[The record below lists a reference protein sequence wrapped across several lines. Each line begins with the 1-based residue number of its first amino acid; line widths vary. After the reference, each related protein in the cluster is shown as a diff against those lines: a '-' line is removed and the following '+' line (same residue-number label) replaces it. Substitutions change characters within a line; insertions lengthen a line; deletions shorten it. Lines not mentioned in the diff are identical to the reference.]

1 MRARSALIVVLFL
14 LIVSK
19 VDANDFHPIINT
31 SMGMVNVSL
40 TENTSTLQA
49 TDEDVVSDE
58 EDSAAATAASVIS
71 FEVNYEFKNYADKSY
86 FVKAIVPLMTAD
98 GSGVFMG
105 SVGANF
111 YIGSLSSIFS
121 FKDKGTQIYMVPKT
135 RYYWGAS
142 TGVGY
147 VIYNTISAKK
157 SDIFF
162 DLGVHG
168 GMVYNFSKKWGMRG
182 ELGVGRGTGIAT
194 SSFGIKV
201 FLGTSYYIGL

>member
-1 MRARSALIVVLFL
+1 MRARSALIIVVFL
-14 LIVSK
+14 LIVSR
-19 VDANDFHPIINT
+19 VHANDFHPIINT

-40 TENTSTLQA
+40 TENATNLQS
-49 TDEDVVSDE
+49 TDEEVLV
-58 EDSAAATAASVIS
+58 EDTETASSSAASVIS

-86 FVKAIVPLMTAD
+86 FIKAIVPLMTAD
-98 GSGVFMG
+98 GSGIFMG

-121 FKDKGTQIYMVPKT
+121 FKDRGTQIYMVPKT

-147 VIYNTISAKK
+147 VIYNTINAKK
-157 SDIFF
+157 SDVFF

-182 ELGVGRGTGIAT
+182 ELGVGRGTGITT
-194 SSFGIKV
+194 SSFGIKA

>member
-1 MRARSALIVVLFL
+1 MSARSALIVVVFL

-19 VDANDFHPIINT
+19 VNANDFHPIINT

-49 TDEDVVSDE
+49 TDEDVVTTE
-58 EDSAAATAASVIS
+58 EDAAAATAASVIS

-86 FVKAIVPLMTAD
+86 FIKAIVPLMTAD

-121 FKDKGTQIYMVPKT
+121 FRDKGTQIYLIPKT

-157 SDIFF
+157 SDVFF

-182 ELGVGRGTGIAT
+182 ELGVGRGTGITT

>member
-1 MRARSALIVVLFL
+1 MKAKSALIVIVFL
-14 LIVSK
+14 LALTK
-19 VDANDFHPIINT
+19 VRANDFHPILNT
-31 SMGMVNVSL
+31 SMGMVNISL
-40 TENTSTLQA
+40 TENTSTLTA
-49 TDEDVVSDE
+49 TDESVTVE
-58 EDSAAATAASVIS
+58 EDAAAATAASVIS

-86 FVKAIVPLMTAD
+86 FAKAVVPLMTAD

-105 SVGANF
+105 SIGANF

-121 FKDKGTQIYMVPKT
+121 FKDKGTQIYMIPKT

-147 VIYNTISAKK
+147 VVYNTISAKK

-162 DLGVHG
+162 DLGIHG
-168 GMVYNFSKKWGMRG
+168 GMVYNFSRKWGMRG
-182 ELGVGRGTGIAT
+182 ELGAGRGTGIAT
-194 SSFGIKV
+194 SSFGIKI